1 MAIALNIIVD
11 NITDVMQIYNR
22 VEIERADDE
31 LFTVNNFMLTDLG
44 SPNGNLSYIT
54 LLPGTTYYRAY
65 DSTGQANLHWYH
77 SRYYNSSVSGS
88 VSGWSPAVQGA
99 APDLF
104 YDPCFPPEM
113 NLTDTE
119 KDLIAEIRLLVGDP
133 LDVNREYGDEAASS
147 IHPDGKTYE
156 LDEKG
161 WPICITMNGVQYND
175 STNPTING
183 YKYLIFDNFIDTTR
197 IVCSGTKA
205 IEYGVDIW
213 YYTFRWSDRQ
223 IIEAYNKCPVP
234 PGLTV
239 ATANTQ
245 SYLLYTALRLL
256 GAENWHDAIEDG
268 AEIRDEGT
276 TYNPNPG
283 FTFRAK
289 LLDDAKKRLDDLIKM
304 LKMTGITGVRVD

>member
-1 MAIALNIIVD
+1 MIALNIIVD
-11 NITDVMQIYNR
+11 NINDVIQIYNR
-22 VEIERADDE
+22 IEIERADDE
-31 LFTVNNFMLTDLG
+31 AFTTNVSGLWDLG
-44 SPNGNLSYIT
+44 LGNYGYIP
-54 LLPGTTYYRAY
+54 LQAGTTYYRAY
-65 DSTGQANLHWYH
+65 DSAGQANLHWYH
-77 SRYYNSSVSGS
+77 SRYTNPSTSGI
-88 VSGWSPAVQGA
+88 SGWSPAVQGA

-119 KDLIAEIRLLVGDP
+119 KDIINEIRFLVGDP
-133 LDVNREYGDEAASS
+133 LDVNREYGEEAASS

-161 WPICITMNGVQYND
+161 WPICITMNGTQYND

-183 YKYLIFDNFIDTTR
+183 YRYLIFNDFIDTTQ

-234 PGLTV
+234 PGLTTT
-239 ATANTQ
+239 TANTQ
-245 SYLLYTALRLL
+245 SYIYYTAIRLL

-276 TYNPNPG
+276 HYNPAPG

-289 LLDDAKKRLDDLIKM
+289 LLDDLNKKLDDLKKSLM
-304 LKMTGITGVRVD
+304 LTGITGVRVD

>member
-1 MAIALNIIVD
+1 MIALNVIVD
-11 NITDVMQIYNR
+11 NINDVIQIYDR
-22 VEIERADDE
+22 IEIERADDE
-31 LFTVNNFMLTDLG
+31 AFTTNVSGLIDLG
-44 SPNGNLSYIT
+44 LGNAYYIP
-54 LLPGTTYYRAY
+54 LQAGTTYYRAY
-65 DSTGQANLHWYH
+65 DSGGQANLHWYH
-77 SRYYNSSVSGS
+77 SRYTNPSTSG

-119 KDLIAEIRLLVGDP
+119 KDIIAEIRLLIGDP
-133 LDVNREYGDEAASS
+133 LDVNREYGEEAASS

-161 WPICITMNGVQYND
+161 WPICITMNGLQYND

-183 YKYLIFDNFIDTTR
+183 YRYLIFNDFIDTTTV
-197 IVCSGTKA
+197 VCSGTKA

-234 PGLTV
+234 PGLSTTT
-239 ATANTQ
+239 ATTQ
-245 SYLLYTALRLL
+245 SYIYYTAMRLL
-256 GAENWHDAIEDG
+256 GGENWHDAIEDG

-276 TYNPNPG
+276 TYNPRPG
-283 FTFRAK
+283 FDFRAK
-289 LLDDAKKRLDDLIKM
+289 LLDDLNKKLDELKKTLM
-304 LKMTGITGVRVD
+304 LSGITGVRVD

>member
-1 MAIALNIIVD
+1 MAIALNVIVD
-11 NITDVMQIYNR
+11 NITDVMLIYNQII
-22 VEIERADDE
+22 IERADDE
-31 LFTVNNFMLTDLG
+31 IFTTNVSGLWNLG
-44 SPNGNLSYIT
+44 LGNYGYIP
-54 LLPGTTYYRAY
+54 LQAGTTYYRAY
-65 DSTGQANLHWYH
+65 DSTGVANLHWYR
-77 SRYYNSSVSGS
+77 SYYYNPSTSGL
-88 VSGWSPAVQGA
+88 SGPSPAVQGA

-113 NLTDTE
+113 SLTDTE

-161 WPICITMNGVQYND
+161 WPICITMNGIQYND

-183 YKYLIFDNFIDTTR
+183 YKYLIFNEFIDTTKV
-197 IVCSGTKA
+197 VCSGTKA

-234 PGLTV
+234 PGLTTT
-239 ATANTQ
+239 TANTQ
-245 SYLLYTALRLL
+245 SYLYYTAIRLL
-256 GAENWHDAIEDG
+256 GSENWHDAIEDG

-276 TYNPNPG
+276 TYNPGPG

-289 LLDDAKKRLDDLIKM
+289 LLDDLNKKLDELKKTLM
-304 LKMTGITGVRVD
+304 LTGITGVRVD